1 MPIPIRGALASALN
15 LIVFAD
21 VDASY
26 VSGMELGGQQFTITA
41 NTQKPLAVN
50 GIVDVSNV
58 GVLRLRSAATEW
70 LCLTYMSPKKNRTV
84 SMHTYICARS

>member
-1 MPIPIRGALASALN
+1 MAKKYLQDMPIPIRPALASALN

-21 VDASY
+21 IDASY

-58 GVLRLRSAATEW
+58 GVLRLRSTATEW
-70 LCLTYMSPKKNRTV
+70 LCLPCHQKK
-84 SMHTYICARS
+84 